1 MPAHSRH
8 SLLFALLIVGT
19 AAFFLF
25 DLCFGSV
32 AIPPGEVLRT
42 LLGGHASKPSWDY
55 IILDFRLP
63 KTLTA
68 LLAGA
73 ALSVAGLMMQT
84 FFRNPLAG
92 PYVLGLSSGASLGV
106 AFVVMGASLLPPFL
120 ADSLL
125 SSYGI
130 AIASCAGSILV
141 LLAVLAVSRKL
152 RDTLSI
158 LVVGLMFGSF
168 TAAITGVLSYY
179 STAEQL
185 QKFTFWSLG
194 SLGNLSWEALA
205 ILAGCVLVGLAIA
218 LYNVKSLDSLLLGE
232 NYAKSMGLNLNRTR
246 LLILLSTGLL
256 SGAVTAFAGPIAFV
270 GLAVPHMGRL
280 LFRTSHHLTLFFAT
294 LLIGG
299 AILLCC
305 DALCQF
311 PGSGVQLP
319 VNAITSVLGAPVVIW
334 LLLRKRPIAS

>member
-1 MPAHSRH
+1 MSGSPRH
-8 SLLFALLIVGT
+8 SLLFALLIAGT
-19 AAFFLF
+19 TAFFLF

-32 AIPPGEVLRT
+32 GIPPRDVIKVLF
-42 LLGGHASKPSWDY
+42 GGHASKDSWDY

-68 LLAGA
+68 LLAGM
-73 ALSVAGLMMQT
+73 ALSVSGLLMQT

-106 AFVVMGASLLPPFL
+106 AFVVMGASLLPAFL
-120 ADSLL
+120 SEILL

-152 RDTLSI
+152 RDTMSI

-168 TAAITGVLSYY
+168 TTAITGVLSYF

-194 SLGNLSWEALA
+194 SLGNLSWEALT
-205 ILAGCVLVGLAIA
+205 ILSVFVIMGLAVA
-218 LYNVKSLDSLLLGE
+218 LYNVKALDGLLLGE
-232 NYAKSMGLNLNRTR
+232 NYAKSMGLHLNRTR

-256 SGAVTAFAGPIAFV
+256 SGVVTAFAGPIAFV
-270 GLAVPHMGRL
+270 GLAVPHIARL
-280 LFRTSHHLTLFFAT
+280 TFRTSSHSILFFAT
-294 LLIGG
+294 LLLG
-299 AILLCC
+299 ASTMLVC

-311 PGSGVQLP
+311 PGSGIQLP
-319 VNAITSVLGAPVVIW
+319 VNAITSVLGAPVVVW
-334 LLLRKRPIAS
+334 LLVRKRKMA